1 MIDGMTYRERG
12 TSIIGAVLWRSVV
25 EPAQERTRI
34 MPDGCAVP
42 IPSPAVRS

>member
-1 MIDGMTYRERG
+1 MIDGMTYRERV
-12 TSIIGAVLWRSVV
+12 TSIIGAVLWGSVV

-42 IPSPAVRS
+42 IPSPADRS